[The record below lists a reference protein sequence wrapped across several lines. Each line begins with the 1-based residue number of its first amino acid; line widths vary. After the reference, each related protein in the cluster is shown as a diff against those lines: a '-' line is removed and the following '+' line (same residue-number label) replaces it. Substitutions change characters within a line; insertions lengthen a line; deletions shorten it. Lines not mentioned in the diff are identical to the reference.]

1 MFDEYL
7 KRWALEPDGEAIVTP
22 FSRLLPVRQHGMPAM
37 LKIASEAEEARG
49 SVLLTWWDGEGA
61 ARVLA
66 HDGDALLLERAM
78 GPRSLSRLARSGGD
92 DEATQILCRAI
103 ARLHA
108 VRKPPPRDLIP
119 LEAWFADLW
128 PFADKEGGIWA
139 HSAAVARELLAAPED
154 VVVLHGDIHHD
165 NVLDFGPRGWLAIDP
180 KRLIGER
187 GFDYA
192 NIFCNPDCATA
203 SMAERFGRRVNIVVE
218 ESGVR
223 RSRLVQWILAWAGLS
238 AAWFVGDNQPADTDI
253 AVAKLCLAVLDR

>member
-7 KRWALEPDGEAIVTP
+7 NRWALEPDGEPIVTP
-22 FSRLLPVRQHGMPAM
+22 FSRLLPVRQRGTPAM
-37 LKIASEAEEARG
+37 LKIANEPEEKLGR
-49 SVLLTWWDGEGA
+49 VLLTWWDGEGA

-66 HDGDALLLERAM
+66 HDGDALLLERAT
-78 GPRSLSRLARSGGD
+78 GPQSLSHFARSGRD
-92 DEATQILCRAI
+92 DEATRILCGAI
-103 ARLHA
+103 AKLHA

-128 PFADKEGGIWA
+128 PFAAKEGGIWDR
-139 HSAAVARELLAAPED
+139 SAAVARALLAKPED

-165 NVLDFGPRGWLAIDP
+165 NVLDFGPRGWLAINP

-203 SMAERFGRRVNIVVE
+203 TARKRFERRLDIAVE
-218 ESGVR
+218 ESGIR
-223 RSRLVQWILAWAGLS
+223 RTRLVKWILAWTGLS
-238 AAWFVGDNQPADTDI
+238 AAWFIGDDQPADTDL
-253 AVAKLCLAVLDR
+253 AVAELCATILDR